1 VPRTKNSL
9 IFQPDVIIFDVDGV
23 LVDVRG
29 SFHRT
34 TLETVRFF
42 THKRVTPHDL
52 QKWKNRSGFN
62 DDWKLSTAWVQS
74 LGGKV
79 EYEEVKRKFL
89 ELYWGTN
96 GDRGNVNREKW
107 LLPRPQLRRLAAR
120 AELAIFTGRV
130 RKELDYTLDRYGV
143 REFFGHI
150 VTAEDVSRPKPAP
163 EGLLAIVNGR
173 DSSKA
178 IYVGDNVDD
187 ALSAQAAGI
196 PFVGVVSREIERS
209 RLREALLRKHGAK
222 AILENVKDL
231 ARRIASPGR
240 GASAKTSIP
249 SAV

>member
-1 VPRTKNSL
+1 M
-9 IFQPDVIIFDVDGV
+9 
-23 LVDVRG
+23 
-29 SFHRT
+29 
-34 TLETVRFF
+34 
-42 THKRVTPHDL
+42 
-52 QKWKNRSGFN
+52 
-62 DDWKLSTAWVQS
+62 
-74 LGGKV
+74 
-79 EYEEVKRKFL
+79 
-89 ELYWGTN
+89 
-96 GDRGNVNREKW
+96 
-107 LLPRPQLRRLAAR
+107 
-120 AELAIFTGRV
+120 
-130 RKELDYTLDRYGV
+130 
-143 REFFGHI
+143 
-150 VTAEDVSRPKPAP
+150 
-163 EGLLAIVNGR
+163 NGR